1 MIYHSNQ
8 TAGINVGLNFL
19 TMRKI
24 VGQYTTRNGELKAIY
39 SVKDSAMKHRDIEI
53 GATYEI
59 AYKLG
64 RFEGYLKSILVQ
76 VTDDNR
82 TLFFKHPD
90 PARHLIGIPVM
101 NVIKY
106 VKK

>member
-1 MIYHSNQ
+1 M
-8 TAGINVGLNFL
+8 ADRNVGLNFL
-19 TMRKI
+19 IMRKI
-24 VGQYTTRNGELKAIY
+24 VGQYTTRNGELRAIY
-39 SVKDSAMKHRDIEI
+39 SVKESAMKHRDVEI

-90 PARHLIGIPVM
+90 PSRGLIGIPIM